1 MWAAV
6 KRTAEHHR
14 SGGKRLLLLKMRLSC
29 ETAGERGDA
38 GIHQPSFISSVRL
51 LRLTPSN
58 FTGFKLCST
67 SANTSTCLFC
77 SARNVSV
84 TPPEPQTH
92 TNQKRTRLLL
102 FLQHRVISPSH
113 GRLPALRVRRWSD
126 GGVTGETVSPRQSPD
141 GLSTPK
147 LDVSELSARGLKAK
161 PGT

>member
-1 MWAAV
+1 M

-77 SARNVSV
+77 SARNASV

-102 FLQHRVISPSH
+102 FLQHRGYI
-113 GRLPALRVRRWSD
+113 ALTWQ
-126 GGVTGETVSPRQSPD
+126 VTGPPCQKVERWWCNRWVCVFTPVSVEPRDLDSLQTVCRH
-141 GLSTPK
+141 LNSTF
-147 LDVSELSARGLKAK
+147 LNFEREV
-161 PGT
+161 